1 MSEKTVTITQCD
13 VCGNTA
19 EKSFIELQMDGWT
32 QYHISKEWRSGN
44 HSGERDLD
52 IMVCDK
58 CVHRS
63 STMHF
68 MLGSMKKLV
77 GK

>member
-1 MSEKTVTITQCD
+1 MSEKTITTTQCD
-13 VCGNTA
+13 ICGKTV
-19 EKSFIELQMDGWT
+19 EQSFTESQIYGWE
-32 QYHISKEWRSGN
+32 QYHISKDWRSGA
-44 HSGERDLD
+44 HSGEHDLD

-58 CVHRS
+58 CAYKS

-68 MLGSMKKLV
+68 ILGSMKKLV